1 MPFASLGLS
10 PALARAAADLGFHT
24 PTPVQVQAIAA
35 LLGGADVWACARTG
49 SGKTAAFAL
58 PALQRHQDTLLAQPG
73 TGTGNGPGSG
83 GPRQVHTLVVVP
95 TRERAAQVGEVLRSL
110 GQTLPQ
116 PPKVAVVSGGVSIN
130 PQMMAL
136 RGGADIVVATPGR
149 ILDLVAHNALKLA
162 RVQLLVLDEADRLL
176 DLGFAD
182 ELQKVLALLPARRQT
197 ALFSATFPD
206 SVQALAGA
214 LLRDPVRIELVSSA
228 QETLQA
234 ESAGAAEGTEGA
246 GGAGGAKT
254 AGGGASAPATLL
266 QRAIAVDDKRRTQ
279 LLLQLLRQPGW
290 ERVLVFVATQYAA
303 EHVAEKLYR
312 AKVFATPFHGGLAQG
327 ARTQILDEFKAERW
341 QVVVT
346 TDLAARGIDIA
357 QLPVVVNYDLP
368 RSAVDYVH
376 RIGRTGRA
384 GQSGLAVSFVMPASQ
399 AHWHL
404 IEKRQNLSLPL
415 ETVAGFEPVEV
426 APPPAPGSHGGT
438 GGTKGQRPSKKDKLR
453 AAQAAAAAATPPGVA
468 TDGPAGKGAGDQ

>member
-10 PALARAAADLGFHT
+10 PALARAATDLGYHT
-24 PTPVQVQAIAA
+24 PTPVQAQAIPA

-58 PALQRHQDTLLAQPG
+58 PALQRHQDALLAQPG
-73 TGTGNGPGSG
+73 PGKSAG

-95 TRERAAQVGEVLRSL
+95 TRELAAQVGEVLRSL
-110 GQTLPQ
+110 GQTLSQ
-116 PPKVAVVSGGVSIN
+116 PPKVAVVTGGVSIN

-136 RGGADIVVATPGR
+136 RGGADMVVATPGR
-149 ILDLVAHNALKLA
+149 LLDLVAQNALKLA

-176 DLGFAD
+176 DLGFAE
-182 ELQKVLALLPARRQT
+182 ELQRVLALLPARRQT

-206 SVQALAGA
+206 SVQALAGG
-214 LLRDPVRIELVSSA
+214 LLREPVRIDLATGAADAAHAGADGPEGEAVAAGADGTKS
-228 QETLQA
+228 E
-234 ESAGAAEGTEGA
+234 ESAENGTH
-246 GGAGGAKT
+246 
-254 AGGGASAPATLL
+254 APATLV

-279 LLLQLLRQPGW
+279 LLLQLLQQPGW

-327 ARTQILDEFKAERW
+327 TRTQILDEFKANRW

-357 QLPVVVNYDLP
+357 ELPVVVNYDLP

-384 GQSGLAVSFVMPASQ
+384 GKSGLAVSFVMPASQ
-399 AHWHL
+399 AHWQL

-415 ETVAGFEPVEV
+415 ETFPGFEPVEV
-426 APPPAPGSHGGT
+426 APPPAPGSHNGT
-438 GGTKGQRPSKKDKLR
+438 GGIKGQRPSKKDKLR
-453 AAQAAAAAATPPGVA
+453 AAQAAADA
-468 TDGPAGKGAGDQ
+468 GAGTPSEDAGSD